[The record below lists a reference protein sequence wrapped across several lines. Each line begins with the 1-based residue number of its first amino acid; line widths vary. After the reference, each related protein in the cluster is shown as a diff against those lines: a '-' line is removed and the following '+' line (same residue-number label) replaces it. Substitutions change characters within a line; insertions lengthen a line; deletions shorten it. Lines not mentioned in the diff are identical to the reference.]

1 MPFMRMKF
9 LTDPKKEIWD
19 AIGDDINNVELFNNQ
34 VLVAIFIRPEKTA
47 GGIMLANQT
56 RDEDKWQ
63 GKVGLVLK
71 KGPAAFVDTNNV
83 WFNGVSVEKDDWV
96 FFRPAEGWALTV
108 CGVMCRILDDV
119 DIRGKISSP
128 DEVW

>member
-9 LTDPKKEIWD
+9 STDPKQEIWN
-19 AIGDDINNVELFNNQ
+19 AIGSKLEGIQVYNNQ
-34 VLVAIFIRPEKTA
+34 VLVAIFIRPEKTV
-47 GGIMLANQT
+47 GGVMLPNQT

-71 KGPAAFVDTNNV
+71 KGPAAFVDANNV
-83 WFNGVSVEKDDWV
+83 WFDEVDVNVNDWV

-108 CGVMCRILDDV
+108 HGVMCRIIDDV
-119 DIRGKISSP
+119 NIRGKIESP
-128 DEVW
+128 DEIW